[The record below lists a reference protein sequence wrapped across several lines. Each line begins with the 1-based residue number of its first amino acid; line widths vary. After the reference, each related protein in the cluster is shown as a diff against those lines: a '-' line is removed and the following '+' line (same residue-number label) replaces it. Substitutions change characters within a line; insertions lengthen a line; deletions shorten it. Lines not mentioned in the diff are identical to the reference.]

1 MVFTRDELLGTVE
14 LSPQAA
20 GTHDRQGWV
29 GLFAAGGTVED
40 PVGSRPHRGAAQIE
54 RFYDT
59 FIAPR
64 DITFH
69 RDADIVSGSTVI
81 RDLELEVAMS
91 PSVTMRIPAYLRYA
105 VVPAPAGPRIA
116 ELQAYWELPSMI
128 RQFASAGAGAL
139 PVGLRLAGALLRN
152 QGPAGSLG
160 LEVAM
165 SPSVTMR
172 IPAYLRYAVVPA
184 PAGPRIAEL
193 QAYWELPSMIRQFA
207 SAGAGALPVGLRL
220 AGALLRN
227 QGPAGSLGFAKGMTG
242 AGRSGKRLIAGLFD
256 ELCGGDEVAVQRRL
270 GADAVIRSGDDEP
283 LSTSGLVERTAGA
296 SWRKMIASG
305 SSVVAGLDRDGHRA
319 VLIAELGR
327 GPRAVTRLR
336 HFADAT

>member
-1 MVFTRDELLGTVE
+1 MVFTRDELLATVE

-20 GTHDRQGWV
+20 GAHDRQGWV

-59 FIAPR
+59 FIGPR

-91 PSVTMRIPAYLRYA
+91 ASVTMRIPAYLRYA

-128 RQFASAGAGAL
+128 GQFASAGAGAV

-152 QGPAGSLG
+152 QGPS
-160 LEVAM
+160 
-165 SPSVTMR
+165 
-172 IPAYLRYAVVPA
+172 
-184 PAGPRIAEL
+184 
-193 QAYWELPSMIRQFA
+193 
-207 SAGAGALPVGLRL
+207 
-220 AGALLRN
+220 
-227 QGPAGSLGFAKGMTG
+227 GSLGFAKGMIG
-242 AGRSGKRLIAGLFD
+242 AGRAGKRLTAGLFD
-256 ELCGGDEVAVQRRL
+256 DLCGGDEVAVQRRL
-270 GADAVIRSGDDEP
+270 GEHTVISSGEDEP

-296 SWRKMIASG
+296 SWHKMIASG
-305 SSVVAGLDRDGHRA
+305 SSVVAGLDRDGHRS

-327 GPRAVTRLR
+327 GPRAVARLR
-336 HFADAT
+336 HFADPT